1 MPAPSASQHTHSA
14 AAGNA
19 NGASNISNISN
30 ISNASNASDG
40 NGGARDR
47 DVVVRCDDVH
57 KTYGRGSNA
66 TAALTQINLR
76 VSPGEAVALTGP
88 SGSGKSTLLHLLGAM
103 DTACSGKVFVGGQ
116 DLSALDDHGASTFRN
131 QRLGFVFQ
139 FFHLM
144 SSLSV
149 LDNIALPSRL
159 GGRPADEARGQ
170 ALQLAER
177 VGVAE
182 LVDRSPDTLSGG
194 QRQRVA
200 VARALINRPAL
211 VLADEP
217 TGNLDHV
224 AGAEVI
230 ELLASLG
237 HERGVAVIV
246 ATHDPAVTA
255 ASDREIRLVDGRVVG
270 NP

>member
-1 MPAPSASQHTHSA
+1 MPASAVTSRAHGD
-14 AAGNA
+14 AAGDA
-19 NGASNISNISN
+19 NDA
-30 ISNASNASDG
+30 
-40 NGGARDR
+40 ARDR
-47 DVVVRCDDVH
+47 DFVVRCDDLH
-57 KTYGRGSNA
+57 KVYGRGSNA
-66 TAALTQINLR
+66 TNALTQVNLR
-76 VSPGEAVALTGP
+76 VAPGEVVALTGP

-103 DTACSGKVFVGGQ
+103 DSASSGKVIVGGQ
-116 DLSALDDHGASTFRN
+116 DLSALNDSEASAFRN

-149 LDNIALPSRL
+149 IDNIALPSRL
-159 GGRPADEARGQ
+159 GGHPAELARDL

-177 VGVAE
+177 VGVAP
-182 LVDRSPDTLSGG
+182 LADRSPDTLSGG

-200 VARALINRPAL
+200 VARALINSPAL
-211 VLADEP
+211 ILADEP

-224 AGAEVI
+224 SGGEVI
-230 ELLASLG
+230 ELLAGLG

-255 ASDREIRLVDGRVVG
+255 ASDREIRLVDGRVVD

>member
-1 MPAPSASQHTHSA
+1 MPAPADTHH
-14 AAGNA
+14 A
-19 NGASNISNISN
+19 N
-30 ISNASNASDG
+30 SDADD
-40 NGGARDR
+40 NHGARDR
-47 DVVVRCDDVH
+47 DSVVLCDDLH

-76 VSPGEAVALTGP
+76 VAPGEVVALTGP

-103 DTACSGKVFVGGQ
+103 DTASSGNVVVGGQ
-116 DLSALDDHGASTFRN
+116 DLCALDDHAASTFRN

-159 GGRPADEARGQ
+159 GGHPADQARGH

-177 VGVAE
+177 VGIAE
-182 LVDRSPDTLSGG
+182 LAERSPDTLSGG

-200 VARALINRPAL
+200 VARALINNPDL
-211 VLADEP
+211 ILADEP

-224 AGAEVI
+224 SGAEII
-230 ELLASLG
+230 ELLARLG
-237 HERGVAVIV
+237 HERGVAVMV

-270 NP
+270 SP

>member
-1 MPAPSASQHTHSA
+1 MPGPVDSNVGSSAGSSIDSSA
-14 AAGNA
+14 DALADPIDDAADHVSDVERK
-19 NGASNISNISN
+19 ASGS
-30 ISNASNASDG
+30 
-40 NGGARDR
+40 
-47 DVVVRCDDVH
+47 VVVCDNLH
-57 KTYGRGSNA
+57 KTYGLGPSA
-66 TAALTQINLR
+66 TAALIQVNLL
-76 VSPGEAVALTGP
+76 VAAGEVVALTGP

-103 DTACSGKVFVGGQ
+103 DSASSGTIIVGGQ
-116 DLSALDDHGASTFRN
+116 DLSSLSDGEASNFRN
-131 QRLGFVFQ
+131 QRIGFVFQ

-149 LDNIALPSRL
+149 IDNIALPARL
-159 GGRPADEARGQ
+159 GGSAADAARRD

-177 VGVAE
+177 VGVAALAE
-182 LVDRSPDTLSGG
+182 RSPDTLSGG

-200 VARALINRPAL
+200 VARALINNPAL
-211 VLADEP
+211 ILADEP

-230 ELLASLG
+230 ELLAGLG

-255 ASDREIRLVDGRVVG
+255 VSDREIRLADGRVVAA
-270 NP
+270 P